1 MPSWIYSGLLAPH
14 QPDPS
19 AHRHD
24 LIYDFFKYSYI
35 GTSPDLNYIPKSAIL
50 RVMHGFFTFPILMWS
65 FDYTLIRWVD
75 QAAWLKARLLFL
87 AISNVGDLIA
97 SGVSYLIVR
106 LRSPLGLPM
115 EVDPDRISRKE
126 GREMQIVVSRDITFL
141 LLLG

>member
-1 MPSWIYSGLLAPH
+1 
-14 QPDPS
+14 
-19 AHRHD
+19 
-24 LIYDFFKYSYI
+24 
-35 GTSPDLNYIPKSAIL
+35 
-50 RVMHGFFTFPILMWS
+50 MHGFFTFPIFMWS
-65 FDYTLIRWVD
+65 FDSTLIRWVD

-106 LRSPLGLPM
+106 LRSPLGLHK

-126 GREMQIVVSRDITFL
+126 GKEMQIVVSRDITFL

>member
-1 MPSWIYSGLLAPH
+1 MAS
-14 QPDPS
+14 
-19 AHRHD
+19 
-24 LIYDFFKYSYI
+24 
-35 GTSPDLNYIPKSAIL
+35 SP
-50 RVMHGFFTFPILMWS
+50 FPILMWS
-65 FDYTLIRWVD
+65 FDSTLIRWVD

-126 GREMQIVVSRDITFL
+126 GKVMEIIVSRDITFL